1 LKVLLIFCCNPSGWA
16 QKWQRQPT
24 ERLAS
29 TGIGKQNPVFGSI
42 SMQNVKIWAKCGQ
55 IRGFHRLLLAPLLI
69 FCCILSGWAKKWPR
83 ASSCSLISTEIGD
96 KCTEMLRIC
105 L

>member
-29 TGIGKQNPVFGSI
+29 TGIANKTPFLAQFLCKTSKFGP
-42 SMQNVKIWAKCGQ
+42 NVAKFEAFTDSSWLPCSFFVVSYQAEQKNGQ
-55 IRGFHRLLLAPLLI
+55 GHQAVH
-69 FCCILSGWAKKWPR
+69 W
-83 ASSCSLISTEIGD
+83 
-96 KCTEMLRIC
+96 
-105 L
+105 